1 MLNITPY
8 FYIIVSEADSR
19 AYDSLNPFITHSYQI
34 AERSA
39 AQRRGI
45 HYPNLNRDA
54 IISVVNT
61 VTELGKPAL
70 FPILPELL
78 AVHVNLL
85 ADNLKRTDPSFDSP
99 RAGTSS

>member
-1 MLNITPY
+1 MLNITPD
-8 FYIIVSEADSR
+8 FYIIVTEADSR
-19 AYDSLNPFITHSYQI
+19 AYNSSNPCITRSYQ
-34 AERSA
+34 AVERSA

-61 VTELGKPAL
+61 VTELGVPAL

-78 AVHVNLL
+78 AVRVNLP
-85 ADNLKRTDPSFDSP
+85 AENFNRTDYVSTAQE
-99 RAGTSS
+99 R